1 MRVKTARGRVVQ
13 VDSTGSGPG
22 VVVVHGAVV
31 TGADYARLA
40 KVLGRG
46 LTVHRYNRHADPYT
60 GYDLDDDIDL
70 LAQVMEETGSRRVL
84 GHSFGG
90 FVALRAALRVP
101 MERLAVYEAAISI
114 DGSLLRWAGDEFLA
128 AFEHTVSTGDFPLAS
143 AQLSHML
150 AVSPPLSRLPV
161 PVLARVLRVLA
172 RLPSTGAALKRL
184 PSVVEEVKYGVGLD
198 APASAY
204 AGIKQ
209 PVQLA
214 VGGRSPEYFHTAAR
228 ALATALPNAHEV
240 VLTRGSHET
249 VMRPSASFL
258 SPIATFLRD

>member
-1 MRVKTARGRVVQ
+1 MVL
-13 VDSTGSGPG
+13 
-22 VVVVHGAVV
+22 VHGAASI
-31 TGADYARLA
+31 GDDYARLA
-40 KVLGRG
+40 KVLSRG
-46 LTVHRYNRHADPYT
+46 LTVHRYSRHADPFT

-70 LAQVMEETGSRRVL
+70 LAQVLEETGSRRVL

-114 DGSLLRWAGDEFLA
+114 DGSLPRWAGDDFA
-128 AFEHTVSTGDFPLAS
+128 ATFEHTVSTGDFSLAS

-150 AVSPPLSRLPV
+150 AVTPPLSSLPV
-161 PVLARVLRVLA
+161 PVLARVMRVLG

-184 PSVVEEVKYGVGLD
+184 PSVVEEVKYGLSLD

-204 AGIKQ
+204 AGITQ

-240 VLTRGSHET
+240 VLTRGNHGT
-249 VMRPSASFL
+249 VLHPSTAFL
-258 SPIATFLRD
+258 APITTFLRD